1 MTGGIASDGRLK
13 SDDAAASP
21 GAARGRSKCVC
32 AEQQYC
38 APLQTAPPEHE
49 VFVFALGNAAE
60 NETQQRHDYYHAYR
74 WDLITTVG
82 WLKPDNES
90 ICWAHK
96 HGARVVTQYSGGF
109 YGSAAGDKQQQ
120 AYINLMNNATARSAE
135 VSQLLDNIEALGLDV
150 SHTHSSLHN
159 KPKACCP
166 LATWHSRGLS
176 AG

>member
-13 SDDAAASP
+13 SDDAEASP

-150 SHTHSSLHN
+150 SHSLSLLCTTS
-159 KPKACCP
+159 PKRAVQ
-166 LATWHSRGLS
+166 
-176 AG
+176 